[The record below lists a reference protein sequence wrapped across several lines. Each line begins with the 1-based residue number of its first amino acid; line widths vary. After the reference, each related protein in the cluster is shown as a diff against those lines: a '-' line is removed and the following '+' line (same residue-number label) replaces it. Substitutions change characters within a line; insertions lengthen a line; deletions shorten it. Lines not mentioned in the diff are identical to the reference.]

1 MGDPQNVANTTLPVR
16 YQSPEVK
23 HILKAR
29 EATGKV
35 FWWHVLLLQLP
46 AKKAQLHPQPA
57 ASWHFTD
64 QHVIPSEIESSSE
77 RGRGSPGARDI
88 SSVTPGEASDEV
100 KNNFCVVYKKWPF
113 LRSICLNQLSFL
125 PSADELIKITSCIK
139 SGR

>member
-1 MGDPQNVANTTLPVR
+1 MGNPRNVANTTLPVR

-29 EATGKV
+29 QATGKV

-46 AKKAQLHPQPA
+46 VQKAQFYPQPA
-57 ASWHFTD
+57 ASWHYRK
-64 QHVIPSEIESSSE
+64 QHIIPSETESSSE
-77 RGRGSPGARDI
+77 RGKGPPGALDI
-88 SSVTPGEASDEV
+88 ASVTPERASDEV
-100 KNNFCVVYKKWPF
+100 KNNFCVVYKKSPF

-125 PSADELIKITSCIK
+125 PAADELIKLTSCIK